1 MLLKGDPWRHKA
13 GCAVRTSQI
22 SKSLLIDW
30 AGEAARGSLR
40 VKSPLSATSGSNNI
54 VRLSNATA
62 GSPRPRNC
70 RETPQV
76 NAFETDYSAVAR
88 KRKLICLLAFYW
100 GFPRVSHARVV
111 ASAKAG
117 GFQWFCSLLI
127 DFVQGF
133 KPSRRSNVDVN
144 FLIEH
149 KA

>member
-62 GSPRPRNC
+62 GSSRPRNC

-76 NAFETDYSAVAR
+76 NSFETDYSAVVR

-117 GFQWFCSLLI
+117 GSAHYYPPPLINVKSLQKRQLC
-127 DFVQGF
+127 GSL
-133 KPSRRSNVDVN
+133 SRVSNQ
-144 FLIEH
+144 
-149 KA
+149 